1 MLNSIN
7 HHKLDQKQTY
17 QVMLTNQ
24 ESEYSRI
31 SLTRNWSRAFQLS
44 YLLIVRSR
52 NENKWILIKIV
63 YYCQESESKLV

>member
-24 ESEYSRI
+24 ESEYFKNQFNQELESSI
-31 SLTRNWSRAFQLS
+31 P
-44 YLLIVRSR
+44 
-52 NENKWILIKIV
+52 IKLFTN
-63 YYCQESESKLV
+63 CQK